1 MRKNYELEDLT
12 AEQFEELANDWERAK
27 NRGKPIEE
35 VRDPGEDDLRNRDRR
50 DPPCPATKR
59 NGELCG
65 STTVS
70 ASGYCFA
77 HDPDAAEWRAM
88 GGRAKGKKARAQK
101 KLRELGL
108 GDMVKGLREVF
119 DELQAAPPSANNA
132 RAMARIADTVMK
144 MTEMAAEIDKEPKQP
159 WNGGWTPYDS
169 I

>member
-1 MRKNYELEDLT
+1 MVEREHIPRK
-12 AEQFEELANDWERAK
+12 
-27 NRGKPIEE
+27 
-35 VRDPGEDDLRNRDRR
+35 

-59 NGELCG
+59 NGEICG

-77 HDPDAAEWRAM
+77 HDPESAEWRAM

-108 GDMVKGLREVF
+108 DDMVKGLREVF

-132 RAMARIADTVMK
+132 RAMAKIADTIMK

-159 WNGGWTPYDS
+159 WNGGWMPYAP
-169 I
+169 